1 MKLLLSFVILTSLLC
16 FPLLAEEVMHNGSA
30 KIYNGDKTH
39 AKEQALKNALLQAV
53 KQGVEKFLDTR
64 TISLKYDVIKD
75 QIYSVSL
82 KYIRD
87 YEIISEGL
95 NLDGKFYEIQIL
107 AKVEE
112 GKIQQKL
119 KSLRILHERRGNKR
133 LLVVYHSRTPDAVPR
148 DNAAVEDALAAV
160 QKTFAENSFR
170 IFSEQTMKQVY
181 NSLEQ
186 ENLIGR
192 PVDSLIAMALNHDAD
207 ILVIMEMI
215 AGRQDKPNKTFFKVK
230 STVHFS
236 LYDTLTGQ
244 QIAETIVEGNEIS
257 VKKPNDNQ
265 WYSLLGKAG
274 KQASLESVRQSTE
287 HINHFFQNI
296 GLMGQEYSVIF
307 SGYSPQMESLIVNY
321 LENTTDFRNLSEL
334 KNTFGFLEIELVSLK
349 RKSTLRRKI
358 TSDLLE
364 LQIEVATKSVAG
376 NQLIFINP
384 NPMEKKTSTDKTS
397 GVEETKAQVPP
408 FQ

>member
-1 MKLLLSFVILTSLLC
+1 M
-16 FPLLAEEVMHNGSA
+16 
-30 KIYNGDKTH
+30 
-39 AKEQALKNALLQAV
+39 
-53 KQGVEKFLDTR
+53 
-64 TISLKYDVIKD
+64 
-75 QIYSVSL
+75 
-82 KYIRD
+82 
-87 YEIISEGL
+87 
-95 NLDGKFYEIQIL
+95 
-107 AKVEE
+107 
-112 GKIQQKL
+112 
-119 KSLRILHERRGNKR
+119 
-133 LLVVYHSRTPDAVPR
+133 
-148 DNAAVEDALAAV
+148 
-160 QKTFAENSFR
+160 
-170 IFSEQTMKQVY
+170 
-181 NSLEQ
+181 
-186 ENLIGR
+186 
-192 PVDSLIAMALNHDAD
+192 
-207 ILVIMEMI
+207 
-215 AGRQDKPNKTFFKVK
+215 
-230 STVHFS
+230 HFS

-334 KNTFGFLEIELVSLK
+334 KNTLGYLEIELVSLK

-384 NPMEKKTSTDKTS
+384 NPMEEKTSTDKSS

-408 FQ
+408 SQ

>member
-1 MKLLLSFVILTSLLC
+1 M
-16 FPLLAEEVMHNGSA
+16 
-30 KIYNGDKTH
+30 
-39 AKEQALKNALLQAV
+39 
-53 KQGVEKFLDTR
+53 DTR
-64 TISLKYDVIKD
+64 TIRLKYDVIKD
-75 QIYSVSL
+75 QIYRVSL

-87 YEIISEGL
+87 YEILSEGL

-107 AKVEE
+107 AKVKE

-119 KSLRILHERRGNKR
+119 KALRILQERRGKRR
-133 LLVVYHSRTPDAVPR
+133 LLVVYQSRTPDSLPR
-148 DNAAVEDALAAV
+148 DNAGVKAALAAV
-160 QKTFAENSFR
+160 QKTFVKNSFQT
-170 IFSEQTMKQVY
+170 FSEQTMKQVY

-186 ENLIGR
+186 YNFIER
-192 PVDSLIAMALNHDAD
+192 PVDSLIAMALNHNAD

-215 AGRQDKPNKTFFKVK
+215 AGRLDKPNGTFFKVR
-230 STVHFS
+230 STVHLS
-236 LYDTLTGQ
+236 LYDTATGQ
-244 QIAETIVEGNEIS
+244 QIAQTIVEGNEIS
-257 VKKPNDNQ
+257 VKKPNNKQ
-265 WYSLLGKAG
+265 WYLLLGKAG

-287 HINHFFQNI
+287 YITHFYQNA
-296 GLMGQEYSVIF
+296 GLAGQEYSVIF

-321 LENTTDFRNLSEL
+321 MENTTDFRNLSEL

-384 NPMEKKTSTDKTS
+384 NPMEKKTSTDNSS

-408 FQ
+408 SQ